1 MRLGYFATA
10 ALIALAASGEYS
22 LAGPDEDATVRAL
35 EERRQK
41 MIEECETDRKAAAYL
56 SQLER

>member
-1 MRLGYFATA
+1 MRLGYFAIA

-35 EERRQK
+35 EDRRQK
-41 MIEECETDRKAAAYL
+41 MTEECEQNHAAYL
-56 SQLER
+56 PQLER